1 MCAIWASFGFPAFCA
16 NAPLVERHMAA
27 MAATRRM
34 DMRGSLARPRSPG
47 FMKLTSAWMRLGAGG
62 SQLFRRIQGSSH
74 VRFGSLADIGAS
86 LHNVRF
92 TPKADIGT
100 QSRNVRY
107 VPKAD
112 ILKRRGVIRWTI
124 AMFTPCNG

>member
-62 SQLFRRIQGSSH
+62 SQLF
-74 VRFGSLADIGAS
+74 VAFKGAPMS
-86 LHNVRF
+86 ALDHKR
-92 TPKADIGT
+92 TLERLYTMSALPPKADIGT

-112 ILKRRGVIRWTI
+112 ILKRRGVI
-124 AMFTPCNG
+124 